1 MSSGKENQC
10 VGKGRAH
17 AALAITLPSMRL
29 ASNNQV
35 SLGIMCSAVKSV
47 SFLFFNGIVRNKNGR
62 GWIADMV
69 DLTEVYD
76 KVPVH
81 KLGRL
86 EEQILLYKDFP
97 GYFSP
102 IYVCSTLQIHT
113 SSLDEL

>member
-1 MSSGKENQC
+1 
-10 VGKGRAH
+10 
-17 AALAITLPSMRL
+17 
-29 ASNNQV
+29 
-35 SLGIMCSAVKSV
+35 
-47 SFLFFNGIVRNKNGR
+47 
-62 GWIADMV
+62 MV

-97 GYFSP
+97 GYFPP

-113 SSLDEL
+113 SSLDEP

>member
-1 MSSGKENQC
+1 
-10 VGKGRAH
+10 
-17 AALAITLPSMRL
+17 
-29 ASNNQV
+29 
-35 SLGIMCSAVKSV
+35 
-47 SFLFFNGIVRNKNGR
+47 
-62 GWIADMV
+62 MV
-69 DLTEVYD
+69 DPTEIYD

-102 IYVCSTLQIHT
+102 IYVYSTLQIHT